1 MPEHAS
7 SSEENVCLIKDK
19 IGFKLHLSDVC
30 VVVTVGH
37 YSFVT
42 VGRDN
47 NLSSEMSDAVKSTWG
62 HLGELRE
69 EGGKLLGLSV

>member
-19 IGFKLHLSDVC
+19 IGFKLHLPDVC

-37 YSFVT
+37 YSFCHCWQ
-42 VGRDN
+42 GQ
-47 NLSSEMSDAVKSTWG
+47 LSQ
-62 HLGELRE
+62 L
-69 EGGKLLGLSV
+69 